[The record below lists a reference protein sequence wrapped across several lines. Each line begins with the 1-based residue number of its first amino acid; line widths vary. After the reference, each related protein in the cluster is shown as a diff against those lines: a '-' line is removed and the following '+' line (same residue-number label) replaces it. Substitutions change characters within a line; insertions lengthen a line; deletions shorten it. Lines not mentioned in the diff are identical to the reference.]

1 MGCNLQAA
9 ECALRYTM
17 YNFVPINIYHQL
29 SKTTNMFFLV
39 TLALLSVPSISPF
52 TPYTYMIAFLCVLGV
67 SMAKDGYEDY
77 KRHKHD
83 KEFNQRPTH
92 LVKPCDGGADVM
104 VEETF
109 MENLNA
115 GDFAIV
121 KADCEVPADMVFLSS
136 KVRGEDG
143 GLVCARHCYVE
154 TSNLDGELNYKRK
167 TAHGPACARCGPK
180 IVRGGAVICGCD
192 MQLIGAI
199 GSFTVFDTGEVL
211 SEFEC
216 QIATSNENIMQY
228 ERNVLLRGSRL
239 RNTEQ
244 IFGLVVSVGE
254 KTKLSMSSRRARTKM
269 SAFERRLFRK
279 IFYVFLIYFTILVIS
294 SLLGARFLVSNDTSY
309 LYTSPYPARVAL
321 QQTGTEFILYNYL
334 VPISLF
340 VTFEFVRFIQ
350 GLFINNDQ
358 QMTVQGVGAQCQN
371 TGTIEDLGIIEC
383 ILADKTGTLTK
394 NEMVFRYVHLLGESK
409 LCAPHALWEK
419 HRETLSSRARLEEAL
434 SKGLCA
440 GAANRDPVLC
450 LVLSLLCCNSVE
462 LVDGKYQGSSQDE
475 ICMVEE
481 LARHGLHLKKR
492 TLHAV
497 AIELQGCTLEIEIPI
512 VLEFTSARQRMS
524 VVARV
529 FGRHLLFTKGSD
541 QKILRA
547 DAMGHVR
554 RIIDRNSEF
563 RSLAVCC
570 REVGAAEFEDAL
582 RDYRGA
588 IENHAMNRIDDIFER
603 LEKDMVYLGTTFIED
618 KLQDHVGETVQS
630 CLAAGIKIWM
640 VTGDKKETAVS
651 CAINCGL
658 LDRDFERRGSGA
670 VIYAEDLL
678 SNAERFGELMFCKS
692 VVVFRA
698 SPDHKARIAEGVM
711 RTGKMTLSIG
721 DGNNDVIML
730 QTTHIGVGIRGKEGT
745 RACLTADISV
755 PEFRCLERLLHVHG
769 RNSYA
774 NLATVGLN
782 SFYKNL
788 FLILIQFYYDFFN
801 GFSGNPVY
809 NYYFLN
815 YFNVFFTSLI
825 PLAVGVFN
833 RQYPDE
839 YLLENPKRYR
849 ETRCCFTNKVFL
861 LMIVYAISKATL
873 VFWITYGIV
882 IKKDITSPQGYVG
895 GYKALNNFFSF
906 VVFFSVV
913 LRQVGDITFYVVYSY
928 VAIAVSV
935 LAYVCTIFGLQ
946 EIDYYQRLAVPNLY
960 STPVFYMAA
969 VCVVSLAFFAD
980 CIYESVLRRFIQ
992 RGLKE

>member
-1 MGCNLQAA
+1 MRGSNRLVTS
-9 ECALRYTM
+9 RYTK
-17 YNFVPINIYHQL
+17 YNFLPINIYHQL

-39 TLALLSVPSISPF
+39 TLALLCVPSISPF
-52 TPYTYMIAFLCVLGV
+52 TPYTYMIAFFCVLGV

-77 KRHKHD
+77 KRHRHD
-83 KEFNQRPTH
+83 MDFNQRPAFV
-92 LVKPCDGGADVM
+92 VKIRGDAAEVE

-109 MENLNA
+109 MENLETGN
-115 GDFAIV
+115 FILV
-121 KADCEVPADMVFLSS
+121 RADGEVPADIVFLSS
-136 KVRGEDG
+136 KVRREDG
-143 GLVCARHCYVE
+143 NLECARHCYVD
-154 TSNLDGELNYKRK
+154 TSNLDGELSYKRK
-167 TAHGPACARCGPK
+167 TAHRPSGMSCGGNTQ
-180 IVRGGAVICGCD
+180 RGGAVICDCD
-192 MQLIGAI
+192 LQLMRAI
-199 GSFTVFDTGEVL
+199 SGFTVFDTGEVL

-216 QIATSNENIMQY
+216 QLAASGENIMQY

-254 KTKLSMSSRRARTKM
+254 KTKLSMSSRRSRTKM

-279 IFYVFLIYFTILVIS
+279 IFYVFLIYFFILVIS

-309 LYTSPYPARVAL
+309 LYMSPYPAKIAL

-340 VTFEFVRFIQ
+340 VTFEFVRFTQ

-358 QMTVQGVGAQCQN
+358 QMTVQGISAQCQN
-371 TGTIEDLGIIEC
+371 TGTIEDLGVIEC

-394 NEMVFRYVHLLGESK
+394 NEMVFRHVHLLGEARLSM
-409 LCAPHALWEK
+409 PHVLWER
-419 HRETLSSRARLEEAL
+419 HRQTLSSKASLESAVDRAAR
-434 SKGLCA
+434 A
-440 GAANRDPVLC
+440 GGSSED
-450 LVLSLLCCNSVE
+450 LVLYFVLSILCCNSVE
-462 LVDGKYQGSSQDE
+462 LVDGRYQGSSQDE

-481 LARHGLHLKKR
+481 LARHGLRLKKR
-492 TLHAV
+492 TMHSVVL
-497 AIELQGCTLEIEIPI
+497 EMLGSTLEIEIPI
-512 VLEFTSARQRMS
+512 VLEFSSARQRMS
-524 VVARV
+524 VVAV
-529 FGRHLLFTKGSD
+529 IFGKYLLFTKGSD
-541 QKILRA
+541 QRLLRT
-547 DAMGHVR
+547 DATRHVR
-554 RIIDRNSEF
+554 NIIDRNSEF
-563 RSLAVCC
+563 RSLAVCY
-570 REVGAAEFEDAL
+570 REITREEFEEAL
-582 RDYRGA
+582 HVYRSA
-588 IENHAMNRIDDIFER
+588 IESHAIERIDEIFER
-603 LEKDMVYLGTTFIED
+603 LERDMKYLGTTFIED
-618 KLQDHVGETVQS
+618 RLQDRVEETVRS

-678 SNAERFGELMFCKS
+678 NNAERFGELMACRS

-745 RACLTADISV
+745 RACLAADIAV

-774 NLATVGLN
+774 NLAAVGLN

-839 YLLENPKRYR
+839 YLLENPVKYR

-861 LMIVYAISKATL
+861 LKIVYAISKASL

-928 VAIAVSV
+928 IAIAVSV
-935 LAYVCTIFGLQ
+935 IAYACTIFGLQ
-946 EIDYYQRLAVPNLY
+946 EIDYYQRQAVPNLY
-960 STPVFYMAA
+960 STPLFYMAA
-969 VCVVSLAFFAD
+969 ICVMSLAFFTD
-980 CIYESVLRRFIQ
+980 CIYESILRRFIQ